1 MQLDYPS
8 VIEEME
14 EMQAIFAAEEK
25 VGEKFEKRIEE
36 CNQNTAI
43 STANEVGIARREK
56 ILKVIPQ
63 DTEDMEERRFRVMT
77 MWNDGYPYTQE
88 NLLVRLDGLLGE
100 GNYTLVIVPEEMSL
114 TCLIELEKQGM
125 EAELRKL
132 LEKIVPLN
140 ITIDVQIRCNRW
152 SEVKKH
158 TYEEVAEKTWNEMRR
173 DRTLAEE

>member
-36 CNQNTAI
+36 CDKNTAI

-63 DTEDMEERRFRVMT
+63 DTEDMEERRFRVMA
-77 MWNDGYPYTQE
+77 MWNDSYPYTQE
-88 NLLVRLDGLLGE
+88 SLLVRLDELLGK
-100 GNYTLVIVPEEMSL
+100 GNYTLAVSYTHL
-114 TCLIELEKQGM
+114 HCQS
-125 EAELRKL
+125 RKWTSS
-132 LEKIVPLN
+132 N
-140 ITIDVQIRCNRW
+140 AG
-152 SEVKKH
+152 KKSH
-158 TYEEVAEKTWNEMRR
+158 GQRKATT
-173 DRTLAEE
+173 

>member
-36 CNQNTAI
+36 CDQNTAI
-43 STANEVGIARREK
+43 STANEVGIERREK

-63 DTEDMEERRFRVMT
+63 DTEDMEERRFRVMA
-77 MWNDGYPYTQE
+77 MWNDSYPYTQE
-88 NLLVRLDGLLGE
+88 SLLVRLDELLGKE
-100 GNYTLVIVPEEMSL
+100 NYTLAVVPEEMSL
-114 TCLIELEKQGM
+114 TCLIELEKQRM

-158 TYEEVAEKTWNEMRR
+158 TYEEVAEKTWNELRR